1 MEIVQDVVSI
11 NGIEYIRKDKVSE
24 KSESLDGMTYQIVR
38 TYSSGV
44 FAGYIKSRKGQEVV
58 MTKARR
64 LWYWNGATTLS
75 QIATTGVTKPQDCKF
90 ACEVDVTLINAIEI
104 LDVTNK
110 AKEIIEGVKVWES

>member
-11 NGIEYIRKDKVSE
+11 NGVEYIRKDKVSE

-44 FAGYIKSRKGQEVV
+44 CAGYIKSRKGQEVV